1 MKYFIKSNDQLQ
13 GPMTAEQIRLRL
25 AEGAYHVDDFVMH
38 EGTEEWQQIR
48 FTREFLDALEV
59 TATRKNSAANFCISI
74 SIFSALLMLLAVL
87 DRNLLLL
94 LLSLAFDVI
103 AILAGVRSWLKIK
116 DSFIPIPG
124 GLLTKLGLSIAILIP
139 ITPFISAPFFNSVA
153 ERGGIASGINNCRQ
167 IVMAF
172 KIYAS
177 DNCGSYPDASN
188 KEFLSSNEVFHQL
201 FTSEVL
207 TTESIFGSPESSF
220 RPDSNIGEKPE
231 FSEAVKPGE
240 NHWAMTKG
248 LSDSSPSS
256 LPLVFENPAEATWP
270 PKWNAYSVTRPD
282 PGRAWSGGKVIV
294 GMNDGTVSARK
305 LTARV
310 GKNLELAPDA
320 EGKPIFP
327 PTPKY
332 EILNV
337 AK

>member
-1 MKYFIKSNDQLQ
+1 MKYFIKSNDKLH
-13 GPMTAEQIRLRL
+13 GPKTADQIRLRL
-25 AEGAYHVDDFVMH
+25 AEGAYHVDDFVRH
-38 EGTEEWQQIR
+38 EGTKEWQQIR

-74 SIFSALLMLLAVL
+74 SIFSALLMFLAVL

-94 LLSLAFDVI
+94 LLSFAFDVI
-103 AILAGVRSWLKIK
+103 AIFAGVRSWLKIK

-124 GLLTKLGLSIAILIP
+124 GSITKLGLSIAILIP
-139 ITPFISAPFFNSVA
+139 ITPFFTAPFIDSTS
-153 ERGGIASGINNCRQ
+153 ERAGLVSGINNCRQ
-167 IVMAF
+167 IITSL

-177 DNCGSYPDASN
+177 DNCGNYPDASK
-188 KEFLSSNEVFHQL
+188 KELTSSNAAYHRL
-201 FTSEVL
+201 FTSGVL
-207 TTESIFGSPESSF
+207 TTESIFGSPESLF
-220 RPDSNIGEKPE
+220 RPDSNIGEKPD
-231 FSEAVKPGE
+231 FIEAVKPGE

-248 LSDSSPSS
+248 LSDTSLGD
-256 LPLVFENPAEATWP
+256 LPLVFENPAETTWP
-270 PKWNAYSVTRPD
+270 PRWNAFSVTRPD

-305 LTARV
+305 LTAPI
-310 GKNLELAPDA
+310 GTNLELAPDA

>member
-1 MKYFIKSNDQLQ
+1 MKYFIKSNDKLQ
-13 GPMTAEQIRLRL
+13 GPMTADQIRLRL
-25 AEGAYHVDDFVMH
+25 AEGAYHVDDFVRR
-38 EGTEEWQQIR
+38 EDTEDWQQIR
-48 FTREFLDALEV
+48 FTREFLEALGF

-74 SIFSALLMLLAVL
+74 SIFSALLMFLAVL

-94 LLSLAFDVI
+94 LLSFAFDVI
-103 AILAGVRSWLKIK
+103 AIFAGVRSWLKIR

-124 GLLTKLGLSIAILIP
+124 GSITKLGLSIAILIP
-139 ITPFISAPFFNSVA
+139 ITPFFSAPFFDSTS
-153 ERGGIASGINNCRQ
+153 ERAGLVSGINNCRQ
-167 IVMAF
+167 IVTSL

-177 DNCGSYPDASN
+177 DNSGSYPDVSN
-188 KEFLSSNEVFHQL
+188 REFLSSNEVFHEL
-201 FTSEVL
+201 FTSGVL

-220 RPDSNIGEKPE
+220 RPDSNIGEKPD
-231 FSEAVKPGE
+231 FIEAVKPSE

-256 LPLVFENPAEATWP
+256 LPLIFENPAETTWP
-270 PKWNAYSVTRPD
+270 PRWNAFSVTRPV

-310 GKNLELAPDA
+310 GKNLELTPDA